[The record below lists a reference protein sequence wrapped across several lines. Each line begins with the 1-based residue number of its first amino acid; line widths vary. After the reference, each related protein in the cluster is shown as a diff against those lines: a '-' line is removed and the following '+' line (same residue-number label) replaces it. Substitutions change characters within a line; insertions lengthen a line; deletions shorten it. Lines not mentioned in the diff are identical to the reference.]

1 MGEAQ
6 AVLVDPP
13 FDARGARVVVALDG
27 VPRLTGVIESAKG
40 SVTRGYSTT
49 IRSITSALAVW
60 QSGRNQLFRRN
71 AGEAARTHA
80 DIVASLA
87 AQVGLDVAPGAPQ
100 RTVSRFRVKRG
111 ETLLSALQ
119 RLAAAGTWVL
129 TDTATGEVALYT
141 YTGAGATRTWQPDGH
156 PLLEVQ
162 SRNESIVDWRDA
174 VLVRSQRI
182 AVAADT
188 SPESDADADQVAED
202 FTATPVEARPSQLV
216 ISNSAANSKADAIG
230 LALWE
235 TARRAGKA
243 FSADVALSSWAAEPG
258 DVVRLR
264 DPANGI
270 DTALIVESM
279 ETNLT
284 PTTATFGA
292 RLVLP
297 AVYDSRARR
306 VQLPGAA

>member
-13 FDARGARVVVALDG
+13 FRDRGARVVLADG
-27 VPRLTGVIESAKG
+27 GVTRLTGVAEAPKG
-40 SVTRGYSTT
+40 ARTRGYSTM
-49 IRSITSALAVW
+49 IRSLTAALGVW
-60 QSGRNQLFRRN
+60 QSGSNQLFRRN
-71 AGEAARTHA
+71 AGEASRTHA
-80 DIVASLA
+80 DITASLA
-87 AQVGLDVAPGAPQ
+87 AQVRLQVAPSAPQ
-100 RTVSRFRVKRG
+100 RTISRFRVKSG
-111 ETLLSALQ
+111 ETLLAALQ

-129 TDTATGEVALYT
+129 TDDAAGRVVMYD
-141 YTGAGATRTWQPDGH
+141 YTGAPASRTWQPDGH

-162 SRNESIVDWRDA
+162 SRNESIVDWRDS
-174 VLVRSQRI
+174 VLVRGQRI

-188 SPESDADADQVAED
+188 SPESDVDADQVSED
-202 FTATPVEARPSQLV
+202 FVATPVEARPSQLV
-216 ISNSAANSKADAIG
+216 IANSAANSKADAIG

-235 TARRAGKA
+235 AAKRAGKA
-243 FSADVALSSWAAEPG
+243 FSADVSLSSWAAEPG

-264 DPANGI
+264 DPANEI
-270 DTALIVESM
+270 DTTLIVESM
-279 ETNLT
+279 EANLT
-284 PTTATFGA
+284 PTTATYAA